1 VANLSTDVLIKVR
14 MDFQASSDA
23 RKITEG
29 IKAIQKTIEQAEK
42 QFLGRLRS
50 AQKRHVDSQLA
61 EIKRVEKAYI
71 DSLRRVEAAYNTFYR
86 KTGKGFGAGQGGGGG
101 RRGGGA
107 PVPPGAVDVGGGLI
121 VPAAVAQGGGGGLQR
136 AGGFGRFIDRGGP
149 IVPERGMMAGGGFGG
164 GGMIPDDPNRI
175 RGVYG
180 NARGQ
185 RRIGGPVA
193 IEVEALAKEI
203 KNATAT
209 AAQAT
214 AQAKAAAGG
223 GAGGA
228 AAASR
233 GFFGGGMENK
243 FLSIAS
249 ATITAFNAPKVVLG
263 GVSELIRDLA
273 AGGEETFVKP
283 GKEFYS
289 AVNEALPRG
298 GMGEMLFN
306 AMGPAGTGLMRLV
319 RTVGEEE
326 QRNQEN
332 ARNTPRA
339 REERFGSVQQS
350 RLDNERNLN
359 QIILERTKAERDL
372 IEETRKRIDAAREE
386 FGLMDVREKQ
396 ATLDIARKVAGPGG
410 VGQLT
415 SEELKF
421 ARGNVAFRGI
431 LSEQAQAGADAAG
444 FAEIVKL
451 LGLDRKIAEAEAKIS
466 ADIKQTISVD
476 LDPSRLADALEER
489 IAPLV
494 KELEEIT
501 INRIRAQMNA
511 QANEAAQL
519 RRQGVAP

>member
-1 VANLSTDVLIKVR
+1 MV
-14 MDFQASSDA
+14 FASAADTRKAADA
-23 RKITEG
+23 ATAVHRQMEAVQLQSIARIRE
-29 IKAIQKTIEQAEK
+29 
-42 QFLGRLRS
+42 
-50 AQKRHVDSQLA
+50 AQRRHVDQQLVD
-61 EIKRVEKAYI
+61 IKRVENAHI
-71 DSLRRVEAAYNTFYR
+71 ESLRRVEAAYAAFFR
-86 KTGKGFGAGQGGGGG
+86 RARGGGGA
-101 RRGGGA
+101 GGG
-107 PVPPGAVDVGGGLI
+107 
-121 VPAAVAQGGGGGLQR
+121 GGGGGLLPGP
-136 AGGFGRFIDRGGP
+136 AGGR
-149 IVPERGMMAGGGFGG
+149 GG
-164 GGMIPDDPNRI
+164 GGNGLIVAGRGGAMI
-175 RGVYG
+175 
-180 NARGQ
+180 Q
-185 RRIGGPVA
+185 GGPRV
-193 IEVEALAKEI
+193 IEVEAFAREVKA
-203 KNATAT
+203 ATDT
-209 AAQAT
+209 VRQAT
-214 AQAKAAAGG
+214 K
-223 GAGGA
+223 GATPGK
-228 AAASR
+228 
-233 GFFGGGMENK
+233 GFFGGGADNK

-273 AGGEETFVKP
+273 GGGEETFVKP
-283 GKEFYS
+283 GKEFYA
-289 AVNEALPRG
+289 AVNEAMPRG
-298 GMGEMLFN
+298 GMLEQGLQSGLAGPLGPLFVQ
-306 AMGPAGTGLMRLV
+306 MMRN
-319 RTVGEEE
+319 VGEEE
-326 QRNQEN
+326 QRNQEM
-332 ARNTPRA
+332 ARNVPRA
-339 REERFGSVQQS
+339 REERFGTAQQS

-359 QIILERTKAERDL
+359 TIILERTKAERDL

-431 LSEQAQAGADAAG
+431 MAEQAKAGADAAG

-451 LGLDRKIAEAEAKIS
+451 LGLDRKIAEAEAKIT

>member
-1 VANLSTDVLIKVR
+1 LI
-14 MDFQASSDA
+14 
-23 RKITEG
+23 
-29 IKAIQKTIEQAEK
+29 
-42 QFLGRLRS
+42 
-50 AQKRHVDSQLA
+50 
-61 EIKRVEKAYI
+61 
-71 DSLRRVEAAYNTFYR
+71 
-86 KTGKGFGAGQGGGGG
+86 
-101 RRGGGA
+101 
-107 PVPPGAVDVGGGLI
+107 P
-121 VPAAVAQGGGGGLQR
+121 
-136 AGGFGRFIDRGGP
+136 GGP
-149 IVPERGMMAGGGFGG
+149 RV
-164 GGMIPDDPNRI
+164 
-175 RGVYG
+175 
-180 NARGQ
+180 
-185 RRIGGPVA
+185 
-193 IEVEALAKEI
+193 IEVEAFAREVKA
-203 KNATAT
+203 ATET
-209 AAQAT
+209 VRQAT
-214 AQAKAAAGG
+214 K
-223 GAGGA
+223 GA
-228 AAASR
+228 APGK
-233 GFFGGGMENK
+233 GFFGGGADNK

-273 AGGEETFVKP
+273 GGGEETFAKP
-283 GKEFYS
+283 GRQFY
-289 AVNEALPRG
+289 AALAEVFP
-298 GMGEMLFN
+298 N
-306 AMGPAGTGLMRLV
+306 
-319 RTVGEEE
+319 VGFFEQFRNEEE
-326 QRNQEN
+326 KRAQSERN
-332 ARNTPRA
+332 APRA
-339 REERFGSVQQS
+339 REERFANVQQS

-359 QIILERTKAERDL
+359 TIILERTKAERDL

-431 LSEQAQAGADAAG
+431 MAEQAKAGADAAG

-451 LGLDRKIAEAEAKIS
+451 LGLDRKIAEAEAKIT

>member
-1 VANLSTDVLIKVR
+1 MANLSTDVLIKVR

-121 VPAAVAQGGGGGLQR
+121 VPAAVAQGGIGGGLQR
-136 AGGFGRFIDRGGP
+136 AGGRFVFPEGDRFKPHVAGMLGG
-149 IVPERGMMAGGGFGG
+149 GGGGFGG
-164 GGMIPDDPNRI
+164 GELG
-175 RGVYG
+175 
-180 NARGQ
+180 ARRPGGQ
-185 RRIGGPVA
+185 RRIGGPVI
-193 IEVEALAKEI
+193 IEVQALAKEI

-214 AQAKAAAGG
+214 AQAKAAAGAARPG
-223 GAGGA
+223 AAGGA
-228 AAASR
+228 AAAGK
-233 GFFGGGMENK
+233 GFFGGGAENK

-263 GVSELIRDLA
+263 GVSEVIKDLA
-273 AGGEETFVKP
+273 GGGEETFAKP
-283 GKEFYS
+283 GRQFF
-289 AVNEALPRG
+289 AALAEVFP
-298 GMGEMLFN
+298 N
-306 AMGPAGTGLMRLV
+306 
-319 RTVGEEE
+319 VGFFEQFRNEEE
-326 QRNQEN
+326 KRAQSE
-332 ARNTPRA
+332 RNTPRA
-339 REERFGSVQQS
+339 REERFANVQQS
-350 RLDNERNLN
+350 RLDNERQLN
-359 QIILERTKAERDL
+359 TIILERTKAERDL

>member
-1 VANLSTDVLIKVR
+1 MASVSSDVVINVR
-14 MDFQASSDA
+14 MVFASAADTRKAADA
-23 RKITEG
+23 ATAVHRQMEAVQLQSIARIRE
-29 IKAIQKTIEQAEK
+29 
-42 QFLGRLRS
+42 
-50 AQKRHVDSQLA
+50 AQRRHVDQQLVD
-61 EIKRVEKAYI
+61 IKRVENAHI
-71 DSLRRVEAAYNTFYR
+71 ESLRRVEAAYAAFFR
-86 KTGKGFGAGQGGGGG
+86 RARGGGGA
-101 RRGGGA
+101 GGG
-107 PVPPGAVDVGGGLI
+107 
-121 VPAAVAQGGGGGLQR
+121 GGGGGLLPGP
-136 AGGFGRFIDRGGP
+136 AGGR
-149 IVPERGMMAGGGFGG
+149 GG
-164 GGMIPDDPNRI
+164 GGNGLIVAGRGGGGLIP
-175 RGVYG
+175 
-180 NARGQ
+180 
-185 RRIGGPVA
+185 GGPRV
-193 IEVEALAKEI
+193 IEVEAFAREVKA
-203 KNATAT
+203 ATET
-209 AAQAT
+209 VRQAT
-214 AQAKAAAGG
+214 K
-223 GAGGA
+223 GA
-228 AAASR
+228 APGK
-233 GFFGGGMENK
+233 GFFGGGADNK

-273 AGGEETFVKP
+273 GGGEETFAKP
-283 GKEFYS
+283 GRQFY
-289 AVNEALPRG
+289 AALAEVFP
-298 GMGEMLFN
+298 N
-306 AMGPAGTGLMRLV
+306 
-319 RTVGEEE
+319 VGFFEQFRNEEE
-326 QRNQEN
+326 KRAQSERN
-332 ARNTPRA
+332 APRA
-339 REERFGSVQQS
+339 REERFANVQQS

-359 QIILERTKAERDL
+359 TIILERTKAERDL

-396 ATLDIARKVAGPGG
+396 ATLDIARKVSGPGG

-431 LSEQAQAGADAAG
+431 MAEQAKAGADAAG

-451 LGLDRKIAEAEAKIS
+451 LGLDRKIAEAEAKIT

>member
-1 VANLSTDVLIKVR
+1 MV
-14 MDFQASSDA
+14 FASAADTRKAADA
-23 RKITEG
+23 ATAVHRQMEAVQLQSIARIRE
-29 IKAIQKTIEQAEK
+29 
-42 QFLGRLRS
+42 
-50 AQKRHVDSQLA
+50 AQRRHVDQQLVD
-61 EIKRVEKAYI
+61 IKRVENAHLE
-71 DSLRRVEAAYNTFYR
+71 SLRRVEAAYAAFYR
-86 KTGKGFGAGQGGGGG
+86 
-101 RRGGGA
+101 R
-107 PVPPGAVDVGGGLI
+107 
-121 VPAAVAQGGGGGLQR
+121 
-136 AGGFGRFIDRGGP
+136 
-149 IVPERGMMAGGGFGG
+149 
-164 GGMIPDDPNRI
+164 
-175 RGVYG
+175 
-180 NARGQ
+180 ARG
-185 RRIGGPVA
+185 
-193 IEVEALAKEI
+193 
-203 KNATAT
+203 
-209 AAQAT
+209 
-214 AQAKAAAGG
+214 GG
-223 GAGGA
+223 GAGGGGGDGGLLPGPAGGRGGGGNGLIVAGRGGAMIPGGPRVIEVEAFAREVKA
-228 AAASR
+228 ATDTVRQATKGAAPGK

-273 AGGEETFVKP
+273 GGGEETFAKP
-283 GKEFYS
+283 GRQFY
-289 AVNEALPRG
+289 AALAEVFP
-298 GMGEMLFN
+298 N
-306 AMGPAGTGLMRLV
+306 
-319 RTVGEEE
+319 VGFFEQFRNEEE
-326 QRNQEN
+326 KRAQSE
-332 ARNTPRA
+332 RNTPRA
-339 REERFGSVQQS
+339 REERFANVQQS
-350 RLDNERNLN
+350 RLDNERSLN

-431 LSEQAQAGADAAG
+431 MAEQAKAGADAAG

>member
-1 VANLSTDVLIKVR
+1 MASVSSDVVINVR
-14 MDFQASSDA
+14 MVFASAADTRKAADA
-23 RKITEG
+23 ATAVHRQMEAVQLQSIARIRE
-29 IKAIQKTIEQAEK
+29 
-42 QFLGRLRS
+42 
-50 AQKRHVDSQLA
+50 AQRRHVDQQLVD
-61 EIKRVEKAYI
+61 IKRVENAHI
-71 DSLRRVEAAYNTFYR
+71 ESLRRVEAAYAAFFR
-86 KTGKGFGAGQGGGGG
+86 RARGGGGA
-101 RRGGGA
+101 GGG
-107 PVPPGAVDVGGGLI
+107 
-121 VPAAVAQGGGGGLQR
+121 GGGGGLLPGP
-136 AGGFGRFIDRGGP
+136 AGGR
-149 IVPERGMMAGGGFGG
+149 GG
-164 GGMIPDDPNRI
+164 GGNGLIVAGRGGGGLIP
-175 RGVYG
+175 
-180 NARGQ
+180 
-185 RRIGGPVA
+185 GGPRV
-193 IEVEALAKEI
+193 IEVEAFAREVKA
-203 KNATAT
+203 ATET
-209 AAQAT
+209 VRQAT
-214 AQAKAAAGG
+214 K
-223 GAGGA
+223 GA
-228 AAASR
+228 APGK
-233 GFFGGGMENK
+233 GFFGGGADNK

-273 AGGEETFVKP
+273 GGGEETFAKP
-283 GKEFYS
+283 GRQFY
-289 AVNEALPRG
+289 AALAEVFP
-298 GMGEMLFN
+298 N
-306 AMGPAGTGLMRLV
+306 
-319 RTVGEEE
+319 VGFFEQFRNEEE
-326 QRNQEN
+326 KRAQSERN
-332 ARNTPRA
+332 APRA
-339 REERFGSVQQS
+339 REERFANVQQS

-359 QIILERTKAERDL
+359 TIILERTKAERDL

-431 LSEQAQAGADAAG
+431 MAEQAKAGADAAG

-451 LGLDRKIAEAEAKIS
+451 LGLDRKIAEAEAKIT

>member
-1 VANLSTDVLIKVR
+1 MV
-14 MDFQASSDA
+14 FASAADTRKAADA
-23 RKITEG
+23 ATAVHRQMEAVQLQSIARIRE
-29 IKAIQKTIEQAEK
+29 
-42 QFLGRLRS
+42 
-50 AQKRHVDSQLA
+50 AQRRHVDQQLVD
-61 EIKRVEKAYI
+61 IKRVENAHI
-71 DSLRRVEAAYNTFYR
+71 ESLRRVEAAYAAFYR
-86 KTGKGFGAGQGGGGG
+86 RARGGGGA
-101 RRGGGA
+101 GGG
-107 PVPPGAVDVGGGLI
+107 
-121 VPAAVAQGGGGGLQR
+121 GGGGGLLPGP
-136 AGGFGRFIDRGGP
+136 AGGR
-149 IVPERGMMAGGGFGG
+149 GG
-164 GGMIPDDPNRI
+164 GGNGLIVAGRGGAMIP
-175 RGVYG
+175 
-180 NARGQ
+180 
-185 RRIGGPVA
+185 GGPRV
-193 IEVEALAKEI
+193 IEVEAFAREVKA
-203 KNATAT
+203 ATDT
-209 AAQAT
+209 VRQAT
-214 AQAKAAAGG
+214 K
-223 GAGGA
+223 GA
-228 AAASR
+228 APGK

-273 AGGEETFVKP
+273 GGGEETFAKP
-283 GKEFYS
+283 GRQFY
-289 AVNEALPRG
+289 AALAEVFP
-298 GMGEMLFN
+298 N
-306 AMGPAGTGLMRLV
+306 
-319 RTVGEEE
+319 VGFFEQFRNEEE
-326 QRNQEN
+326 KRAQSE
-332 ARNTPRA
+332 RNTPRA
-339 REERFGSVQQS
+339 REERFANVQQS
-350 RLDNERNLN
+350 RLDNERQLN
-359 QIILERTKAERDL
+359 TIILERTKAERDL

-431 LSEQAQAGADAAG
+431 MAEQAKAGADAAG

-451 LGLDRKIAEAEAKIS
+451 LGLDRKIAEAEAKIT

>member
-1 VANLSTDVLIKVR
+1 MIVP
-14 MDFQASSDA
+14 
-23 RKITEG
+23 
-29 IKAIQKTIEQAEK
+29 
-42 QFLGRLRS
+42 GRG
-50 AQKRHVDSQLA
+50 D
-61 EIKRVEKAYI
+61 
-71 DSLRRVEAAYNTFYR
+71 
-86 KTGKGFGAGQGGGGG
+86 GAMIQGG
-101 RRGGGA
+101 
-107 PVPPGAVDVGGGLI
+107 P
-121 VPAAVAQGGGGGLQR
+121 
-136 AGGFGRFIDRGGP
+136 
-149 IVPERGMMAGGGFGG
+149 
-164 GGMIPDDPNRI
+164 RI
-175 RGVYG
+175 
-180 NARGQ
+180 
-185 RRIGGPVA
+185 
-193 IEVEALAKEI
+193 IEVEAFAREVK
-203 KNATAT
+203 TAT
-209 AAQAT
+209 ETVRQAT
-214 AQAKAAAGG
+214 K
-223 GAGGA
+223 GA
-228 AAASR
+228 APGK

-263 GVSELIRDLA
+263 GVSEVIKDLA
-273 AGGEETFVKP
+273 GGGEETFAKP
-283 GKEFYS
+283 GRQFY
-289 AVNEALPRG
+289 AALAEVFP
-298 GMGEMLFN
+298 N
-306 AMGPAGTGLMRLV
+306 
-319 RTVGEEE
+319 VGFFEQFRNEEE
-326 QRNQEN
+326 KRAE
-332 ARNTPRA
+332 ATRNTPRA
-339 REERFGSVQQS
+339 REERFANVQQS
-350 RLDNERNLN
+350 RLDNERQLN

-466 ADIKQTISVD
+466 AEIKQTIFVD

>member
-1 VANLSTDVLIKVR
+1 
-14 MDFQASSDA
+14 MDFQASADA
-23 RKITEG
+23 RKKITAD
-29 IKAIQKTIEQAEK
+29 IAAIQKTIEQAEK
-42 QFLGRLRS
+42 QHLGRLRS
-50 AQKRHVDSQLA
+50 AQKKHVDSQLA

-86 KTGKGFGAGQGGGGG
+86 KTGKGFGAGAGQGGGGG

-121 VPAAVAQGGGGGLQR
+121 VPAAVAQGGGGGGGLQR
-136 AGGFGRFIDRGGP
+136 AGGFGRFIDRGGL

-164 GGMIPDDPNRI
+164 GGGDF
-175 RGVYG
+175 GG
-180 NARGQ
+180 LGARRSGGQ
-185 RRIGGPVA
+185 RRIGGPII

-228 AAASR
+228 AAAGR
-233 GFFGGGMENK
+233 AAAAGKGFFGGGMENK

-263 GVSELIRDLA
+263 GVSDVVKDLA
-273 AGGEETFVKP
+273 TGGEETFAKP
-283 GKEFYS
+283 GRQFY
-289 AVNEALPRG
+289 AALAEAFP
-298 GMGEMLFN
+298 N
-306 AMGPAGTGLMRLV
+306 
-319 RTVGEEE
+319 VGFFEQFRNEEE
-326 QRNQEN
+326 KRAQSE
-332 ARNTPRA
+332 RNTPRA
-339 REERFGSVQQS
+339 REERFANVQQS
-350 RLDNERNLN
+350 RLDNERQLN

-451 LGLDRKIAEAEAKIS
+451 LGLDRKIAEAEAKIT

-511 QANEAAQL
+511 QANEAAAL
-519 RRQGVAP
+519 RRSGVP

>member
-1 VANLSTDVLIKVR
+1 
-14 MDFQASSDA
+14 
-23 RKITEG
+23 
-29 IKAIQKTIEQAEK
+29 
-42 QFLGRLRS
+42 
-50 AQKRHVDSQLA
+50 
-61 EIKRVEKAYI
+61 
-71 DSLRRVEAAYNTFYR
+71 
-86 KTGKGFGAGQGGGGG
+86 
-101 RRGGGA
+101 
-107 PVPPGAVDVGGGLI
+107 
-121 VPAAVAQGGGGGLQR
+121 
-136 AGGFGRFIDRGGP
+136 
-149 IVPERGMMAGGGFGG
+149 MMAGGGGFGG
-164 GGMIPDDPNRI
+164 GDFG
-175 RGVYG
+175 GLG
-180 NARGQ
+180 ARRPGGQ
-185 RRIGGPVA
+185 RRIGGPVI

-214 AQAKAAAGG
+214 AQAKAAAGAAPRP
-223 GAGGA
+223 GAAGA
-228 AAASR
+228 AAGK

-263 GVSELIRDLA
+263 GVTSLLKDLA
-273 AGGEETFVKP
+273 GGGEETFVKP
-283 GKEFYS
+283 GREFLQ
-289 AVNEALPRG
+289 VINEMIPKGVENNPVMQGMLA
-298 GMGEMLFN
+298 GMGPGGQAAFGALR
-306 AMGPAGTGLMRLV
+306 G
-319 RTVGEEE
+319 VGAEAAVLEEVAK
-326 QRNQEN
+326 NN
-332 ARNTPRA
+332 PRA
-339 REERFGSVQQS
+339 REERFGNVQQS

-359 QIILERTKAERDL
+359 TIILERTKAERDL

-421 ARGNVAFRGI
+421 ARGNIAFRGI
-431 LSEQAQAGADAAG
+431 MAEQAKAGADAAG

-451 LGLDRKIAEAEAKIS
+451 LGLDRKIAEAEAKIT

>member
-121 VPAAVAQGGGGGLQR
+121 VPAAVAQGGIGGGLQR
-136 AGGFGRFIDRGGP
+136 AGGRFVFPEGDRFKPHVAGMLGG
-149 IVPERGMMAGGGFGG
+149 GGGGFGG
-164 GGMIPDDPNRI
+164 GELG
-175 RGVYG
+175 
-180 NARGQ
+180 ARRPGGQ
-185 RRIGGPVA
+185 RRIGGPVI
-193 IEVEALAKEI
+193 IEVQALAKEI

-214 AQAKAAAGG
+214 AQAKAAAGAARPG
-223 GAGGA
+223 AAGGA
-228 AAASR
+228 AAAGK
-233 GFFGGGMENK
+233 GFFGGGAENK

-263 GVSELIRDLA
+263 GVSEVIKDLA
-273 AGGEETFVKP
+273 GGGEETFAKP
-283 GKEFYS
+283 GRQFF
-289 AVNEALPRG
+289 AALAEVFP
-298 GMGEMLFN
+298 N
-306 AMGPAGTGLMRLV
+306 
-319 RTVGEEE
+319 VGFFEQFRNEEE
-326 QRNQEN
+326 KRAQSE
-332 ARNTPRA
+332 RNTPRA
-339 REERFGSVQQS
+339 REERFANVQQS
-350 RLDNERNLN
+350 RLDNERQLN
-359 QIILERTKAERDL
+359 TIILERTKAERDL

>member
-1 VANLSTDVLIKVR
+1 MV
-14 MDFQASSDA
+14 FASAADTRKAADA
-23 RKITEG
+23 ATAVHRQMEAVQLQSIARIRE
-29 IKAIQKTIEQAEK
+29 
-42 QFLGRLRS
+42 
-50 AQKRHVDSQLA
+50 AQRRHVDQQLVD
-61 EIKRVEKAYI
+61 IKRVENAHI
-71 DSLRRVEAAYNTFYR
+71 ESLRRVEAAYAAFFR
-86 KTGKGFGAGQGGGGG
+86 RARGGGGAGGGGGGGGGLLPGPAGGGGG
-101 RRGGGA
+101 RN
-107 PVPPGAVDVGGGLI
+107 GLI
-121 VPAAVAQGGGGGLQR
+121 VAGRGGAMIQGGPR
-136 AGGFGRFIDRGGP
+136 
-149 IVPERGMMAGGGFGG
+149 V
-164 GGMIPDDPNRI
+164 
-175 RGVYG
+175 
-180 NARGQ
+180 
-185 RRIGGPVA
+185 
-193 IEVEALAKEI
+193 IEVEAFAREVKA
-203 KNATAT
+203 ATDT
-209 AAQAT
+209 VRQAT
-214 AQAKAAAGG
+214 K
-223 GAGGA
+223 GATPGK
-228 AAASR
+228 
-233 GFFGGGMENK
+233 GFFGGGAENK

-263 GVSELIRDLA
+263 GVSEVIKDLA
-273 AGGEETFVKP
+273 GGGEETFAKP
-283 GKEFYS
+283 GRQFF
-289 AVNEALPRG
+289 AALAEVFP
-298 GMGEMLFN
+298 N
-306 AMGPAGTGLMRLV
+306 
-319 RTVGEEE
+319 VGFFEQFRNEEE
-326 QRNQEN
+326 KRAQSE
-332 ARNTPRA
+332 RNTPRA
-339 REERFGSVQQS
+339 REERFANVQQS

-359 QIILERTKAERDL
+359 TIILERTKAERDL

>member
-1 VANLSTDVLIKVR
+1 MASVSSDVVINVR
-14 MDFQASSDA
+14 MAFASAADA
-23 RKITEG
+23 RKAAEASIAVT
-29 IKAIQKTIEQAEK
+29 KAIEA
-42 QFLGRLRS
+42 
-50 AQKRHVDSQLA
+50 AQLASINKIREAQRHHVDQQLA
-61 EIKRVEKAYI
+61 DIKRVEAAHL
-71 DSLRRVEAAYNTFYR
+71 DSLRRVEAAYAAFYR
-86 KTGKGFGAGQGGGGG
+86 RARGGGGAGGGGGGGGGMLLPGAGGGGG
-101 RRGGGA
+101 R
-107 PVPPGAVDVGGGLI
+107 
-121 VPAAVAQGGGGGLQR
+121 
-136 AGGFGRFIDRGGP
+136 
-149 IVPERGMMAGGGFGG
+149 G
-164 GGMIPDDPNRI
+164 GGMIV
-175 RGVYG
+175 RGG
-180 NARGQ
+180 D
-185 RRIGGPVA
+185 GG
-193 IEVEALAKEI
+193 ALM
-203 KNATAT
+203 
-209 AAQAT
+209 Q
-214 AQAKAAAGG
+214 AGG
-223 GAGGA
+223 GRIIEVQAFAREIKTATEEIRKTTAATQQAGK
-228 AAASR
+228 
-233 GFFGGGMENK
+233 GFFGGGAENK

-263 GVSELIRDLA
+263 GVTSLLKDLA
-273 AGGEETFVKP
+273 GGGEETFVKP
-283 GKEFYS
+283 GREFLQ
-289 AVNEALPRG
+289 VIDEMIPKGIEKNPFMQGMMG
-298 GMGEMLFN
+298 GMGLGGQAAFG
-306 AMGPAGTGLMRLV
+306 ALRG
-319 RTVGEEE
+319 VGAEAAVLEEVAK
-326 QRNQEN
+326 NN
-332 ARNTPRA
+332 PRA
-339 REERFGSVQQS
+339 REERFANVQQS

-359 QIILERTKAERDL
+359 TIILERTKAERDL

-431 LSEQAQAGADAAG
+431 MAEQAKAGADAAG

-451 LGLDRKIAEAEAKIS
+451 LGLDRKIAEAEAKIT

>member
-14 MDFQASSDA
+14 MDFQASADA
-23 RKITEG
+23 RKKITAD
-29 IKAIQKTIEQAEK
+29 IAAIQKTIEQSEK
-42 QFLGRLRS
+42 QHLARLRS

-86 KTGKGFGAGQGGGGG
+86 KTGKGFGANQGGGGGG

-107 PVPPGAVDVGGGLI
+107 PVPPGAVDAGGGLI
-121 VPAAVAQGGGGGLQR
+121 VPAAVAQGGGGGGGLQR
-136 AGGFGRFIDRGGP
+136 AGGFGRFIDRGGL

-164 GGMIPDDPNRI
+164 GFGGGDF
-175 RGVYG
+175 GG
-180 NARGQ
+180 LGARRPGQ
-185 RRIGGPVA
+185 RRIGGPVI

-228 AAASR
+228 AGAAGR
-233 GFFGGGMENK
+233 AAAGKGFFGGGMENK

-263 GVSELIRDLA
+263 GVSEVIRDLA
-273 AGGEETFVKP
+273 TGGEETFAKP
-283 GKEFYS
+283 GRQFY
-289 AVNEALPRG
+289 AALAEAFP
-298 GMGEMLFN
+298 N
-306 AMGPAGTGLMRLV
+306 
-319 RTVGEEE
+319 VGFFEQFRNEEE
-326 QRNQEN
+326 KRAQSE
-332 ARNTPRA
+332 RNTPRA
-339 REERFGSVQQS
+339 REERFANVQQS
-350 RLDNERNLN
+350 RLDNERQLN

-451 LGLDRKIAEAEAKIS
+451 LGLDRKIAEAEAKIT

-511 QANEAAQL
+511 QANEAAAL
-519 RRQGVAP
+519 RRSGVP

>member
-1 VANLSTDVLIKVR
+1 MV
-14 MDFQASSDA
+14 FASAADTRKAADA
-23 RKITEG
+23 ATAVHRQMEAVQLQSIARIRE
-29 IKAIQKTIEQAEK
+29 
-42 QFLGRLRS
+42 
-50 AQKRHVDSQLA
+50 AQRRHVDQQLVD
-61 EIKRVEKAYI
+61 IKRVENAHI
-71 DSLRRVEAAYNTFYR
+71 ESLRRVEAAYAAFFR
-86 KTGKGFGAGQGGGGG
+86 RARGGGGA
-101 RRGGGA
+101 GGG
-107 PVPPGAVDVGGGLI
+107 
-121 VPAAVAQGGGGGLQR
+121 GGGGGLLPGP
-136 AGGFGRFIDRGGP
+136 AGGR
-149 IVPERGMMAGGGFGG
+149 GG
-164 GGMIPDDPNRI
+164 GGNGLIVAGRGGGGLIP
-175 RGVYG
+175 
-180 NARGQ
+180 
-185 RRIGGPVA
+185 GGPRV
-193 IEVEALAKEI
+193 IEVEAFAREVKA
-203 KNATAT
+203 ATET
-209 AAQAT
+209 VRQAT
-214 AQAKAAAGG
+214 K
-223 GAGGA
+223 GA
-228 AAASR
+228 APGK
-233 GFFGGGMENK
+233 GFFGGGADNK

-273 AGGEETFVKP
+273 GGGEETFAKP
-283 GKEFYS
+283 GRQFY
-289 AVNEALPRG
+289 AALAEVFP
-298 GMGEMLFN
+298 N
-306 AMGPAGTGLMRLV
+306 
-319 RTVGEEE
+319 VGFFEQFRNEEE
-326 QRNQEN
+326 KRAQSERN
-332 ARNTPRA
+332 APRA
-339 REERFGSVQQS
+339 REERFANVQQS

-359 QIILERTKAERDL
+359 TIILERTKAERDL

-431 LSEQAQAGADAAG
+431 MAEQAKAGADAAG

-451 LGLDRKIAEAEAKIS
+451 LGLDRKIAEAEAKIT

>member
-1 VANLSTDVLIKVR
+1 MV
-14 MDFQASSDA
+14 FASAADTRKAADA
-23 RKITEG
+23 ATAVHRQMEAVQLQSIARIRE
-29 IKAIQKTIEQAEK
+29 
-42 QFLGRLRS
+42 
-50 AQKRHVDSQLA
+50 AQRRHVDQQLVD
-61 EIKRVEKAYI
+61 IKRVENAHI
-71 DSLRRVEAAYNTFYR
+71 ESLRRVEAAYAAFFR
-86 KTGKGFGAGQGGGGG
+86 RARGGGGA
-101 RRGGGA
+101 GGG
-107 PVPPGAVDVGGGLI
+107 
-121 VPAAVAQGGGGGLQR
+121 GGGGGLLPGP
-136 AGGFGRFIDRGGP
+136 AGGR
-149 IVPERGMMAGGGFGG
+149 GG
-164 GGMIPDDPNRI
+164 GGNGLIVAGRGGAMI
-175 RGVYG
+175 
-180 NARGQ
+180 Q
-185 RRIGGPVA
+185 GGPRV
-193 IEVEALAKEI
+193 IEVEAFAREVK
-203 KNATAT
+203 TAT
-209 AAQAT
+209 ETVRQAT
-214 AQAKAAAGG
+214 KEAAPGK
-223 GAGGA
+223 
-228 AAASR
+228 
-233 GFFGGGMENK
+233 GFFGGGADNK

-263 GVSELIRDLA
+263 GVTSLLKDLA
-273 AGGEETFVKP
+273 GGGEETFVKP
-283 GKEFYS
+283 GREFLQ
-289 AVNEALPRG
+289 VINEMIPKGVENNPVMQGMLA
-298 GMGEMLFN
+298 GMGPGGQIAFGALR
-306 AMGPAGTGLMRLV
+306 G
-319 RTVGEEE
+319 VGAQADILDEL
-326 QRNQEN
+326 
-332 ARNTPRA
+332 ARNNPQA
-339 REERFGSVQQS
+339 RESRFAGIQQS

-359 QIILERTKAERDL
+359 TIILERTKAERDL

-431 LSEQAQAGADAAG
+431 MAEQAKAGADAAG

-451 LGLDRKIAEAEAKIS
+451 LGLDRKIAEAEAKIT

>member
-121 VPAAVAQGGGGGLQR
+121 VPAAVAQGGIGGGLQR
-136 AGGFGRFIDRGGP
+136 AGGRFVFPEGDRFKPHVAGMLGG
-149 IVPERGMMAGGGFGG
+149 GGGGFGG
-164 GGMIPDDPNRI
+164 GELG
-175 RGVYG
+175 
-180 NARGQ
+180 ARRPGGQ
-185 RRIGGPVA
+185 RRIGGPVI
-193 IEVEALAKEI
+193 IEVQALAKEI

-214 AQAKAAAGG
+214 AQAKAAAGAARPG
-223 GAGGA
+223 AAGGA
-228 AAASR
+228 AAAGK
-233 GFFGGGMENK
+233 GFFGGGAENK

-263 GVSELIRDLA
+263 GVSEVIKDLA
-273 AGGEETFVKP
+273 GGGEETFAKP
-283 GKEFYS
+283 GRQFF
-289 AVNEALPRG
+289 AALAEVFP
-298 GMGEMLFN
+298 N
-306 AMGPAGTGLMRLV
+306 
-319 RTVGEEE
+319 VGFFEQFRNEEE
-326 QRNQEN
+326 KRAQSE
-332 ARNTPRA
+332 RNTPRA
-339 REERFGSVQQS
+339 REERFANVQQS
-350 RLDNERNLN
+350 RLDNERQLN
-359 QIILERTKAERDL
+359 TIILERTKAERDL

-451 LGLDRKIAEAEAKIS
+451 LGLDRKIAEAEAKIT

>member
-1 VANLSTDVLIKVR
+1 
-14 MDFQASSDA
+14 MDFQASADA
-23 RKITEG
+23 RKITSG
-29 IKAIQKTIEQAEK
+29 IAAIQKTIEQTEK
-42 QFLGRLRS
+42 QHLARLRS
-50 AQKRHVDSQLA
+50 AQKKHVESQLA

-86 KTGKGFGAGQGGGGG
+86 KTGKGFGAGAGQGGGGG
-101 RRGGGA
+101 RQGGGGA

-121 VPAAVAQGGGGGLQR
+121 VPAAVAQGGGGGGGLQR
-136 AGGFGRFIDRGGP
+136 AGGFGRFIDR
-149 IVPERGMMAGGGFGG
+149 GGFGG

-209 AAQAT
+209 A
-214 AQAKAAAGG
+214 KAAAVAAPG
-223 GAGGA
+223 GAAGA
-228 AAASR
+228 AAAASK
-233 GFFGGGMENK
+233 GFFGGGADNK

-273 AGGEETFVKP
+273 GGGEETFAKP
-283 GKEFYS
+283 GRQFF
-289 AVNEALPRG
+289 AALADVFP
-298 GMGEMLFN
+298 N
-306 AMGPAGTGLMRLV
+306 
-319 RTVGEEE
+319 VGFFEQFRNEEE
-326 QRNQEN
+326 KRAQSE
-332 ARNTPRA
+332 RNTPRA
-339 REERFGSVQQS
+339 REERFAAVQQS

-359 QIILERTKAERDL
+359 TIILERTKAERDL

-431 LSEQAQAGADAAG
+431 MAEQAKAGADAAG

-451 LGLDRKIAEAEAKIS
+451 LGLDRKIAEAEAKIT

-511 QANEAAQL
+511 QANEMAQL

>member
-1 VANLSTDVLIKVR
+1 MANLSTDVLIKVR
-14 MDFQASSDA
+14 MDFQASADA
-23 RKITEG
+23 RKKITAD
-29 IKAIQKTIEQAEK
+29 IAAIQKTIEQAEK
-42 QFLGRLRS
+42 QHLGRLRS

-86 KTGKGFGAGQGGGGG
+86 KTGKGFGAGAGQGGGGGG

-121 VPAAVAQGGGGGLQR
+121 VPAAVAQGVGGGLQR
-136 AGGFGRFIDRGGP
+136 AGGFGRFIDRGGL

-164 GGMIPDDPNRI
+164 GGGDF
-175 RGVYG
+175 GG
-180 NARGQ
+180 LGARRPGQ
-185 RRIGGPVA
+185 RRIGGPVI

-228 AAASR
+228 AGAAGGAAAAGK

-263 GVSELIRDLA
+263 GVSEVIKDLA
-273 AGGEETFVKP
+273 GGGEETFAKP
-283 GKEFYS
+283 GRQFF
-289 AVNEALPRG
+289 AALAEVFP
-298 GMGEMLFN
+298 N
-306 AMGPAGTGLMRLV
+306 
-319 RTVGEEE
+319 VGFFEQFRNEEE
-326 QRNQEN
+326 KRAQSE
-332 ARNTPRA
+332 RNTPRA
-339 REERFGSVQQS
+339 REERFAAVQQS

-359 QIILERTKAERDL
+359 TIILERTKAERDL

-431 LSEQAQAGADAAG
+431 MAEQAKAGADAAG

-451 LGLDRKIAEAEAKIS
+451 LGLDRKIAEAEAKIT

>member
-1 VANLSTDVLIKVR
+1 MV
-14 MDFQASSDA
+14 FASAADTRKAADA
-23 RKITEG
+23 ATAVHRQMEAVQLQSIARIRE
-29 IKAIQKTIEQAEK
+29 
-42 QFLGRLRS
+42 
-50 AQKRHVDSQLA
+50 AQRRHVDQQLVD
-61 EIKRVEKAYI
+61 IKRVENAHI
-71 DSLRRVEAAYNTFYR
+71 ESLRRVEAAYAAFFR
-86 KTGKGFGAGQGGGGG
+86 RARGGGGAGGGGGGGGGLLPGPAGGGGG
-101 RRGGGA
+101 RN
-107 PVPPGAVDVGGGLI
+107 GLI
-121 VPAAVAQGGGGGLQR
+121 VAGRGGAMIQGGPR
-136 AGGFGRFIDRGGP
+136 
-149 IVPERGMMAGGGFGG
+149 V
-164 GGMIPDDPNRI
+164 
-175 RGVYG
+175 
-180 NARGQ
+180 
-185 RRIGGPVA
+185 
-193 IEVEALAKEI
+193 IEVEAFAREVKA
-203 KNATAT
+203 ATDT
-209 AAQAT
+209 VRQAT
-214 AQAKAAAGG
+214 K
-223 GAGGA
+223 GATPGK
-228 AAASR
+228 
-233 GFFGGGMENK
+233 GFFGGGAENK

-263 GVSELIRDLA
+263 GVSEVIKDLA
-273 AGGEETFVKP
+273 GGGEETFAKP
-283 GKEFYS
+283 GRQFF
-289 AVNEALPRG
+289 AALAEVFP
-298 GMGEMLFN
+298 N
-306 AMGPAGTGLMRLV
+306 
-319 RTVGEEE
+319 VGFFEQFRNEEE
-326 QRNQEN
+326 KRAQSE
-332 ARNTPRA
+332 RNTPRA
-339 REERFGSVQQS
+339 REERFANVQQS
-350 RLDNERNLN
+350 RLDNERQLN
-359 QIILERTKAERDL
+359 TIILERTKAERDL